1 MMEPMPLTSTDDP
14 LPTRRSLLSRL
25 KDWNDQKNWGLF
37 FDRYW
42 RFLYNRARKEGLTDA
57 EAQDAAQET
66 VILVMKKVRTFQYDP
81 QKGSFK
87 GWLMKMAR
95 WRILDQLA
103 KRDPRLAGRSGRA
116 GSSTRTATVERQ
128 ADPAGSPLEAAWDRE
143 SEAELLGTAVERVK
157 RRVDP
162 KQYQVFDLLVFKSW
176 PVTKVARVLGI
187 NAGRVYLT
195 KHRIAHLMR
204 KEIMQMRNKRI

>member
-116 GSSTRTATVERQ
+116 GSSTRTATVER
-128 ADPAGSPLEAAWDRE
+128 
-143 SEAELLGTAVERVK
+143 
-157 RRVDP
+157 
-162 KQYQVFDLLVFKSW
+162 
-176 PVTKVARVLGI
+176 
-187 NAGRVYLT
+187 
-195 KHRIAHLMR
+195 
-204 KEIMQMRNKRI
+204 